1 MGISKLMIGHDIIRI
16 RVGRGAYLA
25 LLIEMAFSHETTLL
39 DEMEHII
46 QEGVRTLTTEY
57 HRHST
62 FPLDRQKAKR
72 RRKSELF
79 TSSVVGDGLK
89 MP

>member
-1 MGISKLMIGHDIIRI
+1 MIGHDIIRI

-25 LLIEMAFSHETTLL
+25 LLIETAFSHETTLL

-46 QEGVRTLTTEY
+46 QVEGARTLTTEY

-72 RRKSELF
+72 RRKSELS

>member
-1 MGISKLMIGHDIIRI
+1 MGISKLMIGQDIIQI
-16 RVGRGAYLA
+16 RVGRRAYLA
-25 LLIEMAFSHETTLL
+25 LLIETAFSHETTLL

-72 RRKSELF
+72 RRKSELS